1 MPGPTVGTSSRKPT
15 RKPRKPGGRGRSRKF
30 WEIFLDL
37 VSDEDDDFDDE

>member
-1 MPGPTVGTSSRKPT
+1 MPGPTVGTSSRKPA
-15 RKPRKPGGRGRSRKF
+15 RKCRTPRGLGRSRKF